1 MSSFALSGEKVSRTC
16 TRVNDGG
23 FDDHSSILDEFLYVC
38 AGVGVP
44 DFGLL
49 SWVEPDFTLSDACDS
64 CGEPLLRTEI
74 DLQKS
79 SVFFF
84 MGSGSWKIDPPI
96 VDVYVEVSLVSLT
109 L

>member
-1 MSSFALSGEKVSRTC
+1 MSSLAFSSEKVAGTC

-49 SWVEPDFTLSDACDS
+49 CGVEPDLTLADACDS
-64 CGEPLLRTEI
+64 GCEPLLRT
-74 DLQKS
+74 
-79 SVFFF
+79 
-84 MGSGSWKIDPPI
+84 KIDCTKFI
-96 VDVYVEVSLVSLT
+96 SLSNEKLGRGRST
-109 L
+109 DPSSMST